1 MFQRFVDDMRV
12 EAGVAIRLTTLA
24 VAAGVSLFI
33 TTCFLAAAAFVFVLQ
48 REGAVAACLASAAVF
63 LIVTLIAAISYI
75 VKQKQNRKRLE
86 QAARE
91 AAEAAKQAKEQAK
104 AQVKASATSLLSDPA
119 TLAIGLQLV
128 RTVGARRLIP
138 LLAIGGVVLGLFA
151 ARKMTSTETEED

>member
-12 EAGVAIRLTTLA
+12 GAGVAIRLATLA

-33 TTCFLAAAAFVFVLQ
+33 TTCFLAAAAFVFVLE

-63 LIVTLIAAISYI
+63 LVVTLIAAVFYI
-75 VKQKQNRKRLE
+75 VKQNQNRKRLE

-91 AAEAAKQAKEQAK
+91 AAEAAKQARAQA
-104 AQVKASATSLLSDPA
+104 SSLLTDPA

-128 RTVGARRLIP
+128 RTIGVRRMIP
-138 LLAIGGVVLGLFA
+138 ILAIGGVVLGLLA
-151 ARKMTSTETEED
+151 ARKTQPTETDEG

>member
-1 MFQRFVDDMRV
+1 MFQRFVDEMRV
-12 EAGVAIRLTTLA
+12 GAGVAIRLTTLA

-48 REGAVAACLASAAVF
+48 REGAVAACLAAAAIF

-75 VKQKQNRKRLE
+75 VKQTQNRKRLE

-91 AAEAAKQAKEQAK
+91 AAEAAKQAK
-104 AQVKASATSLLSDPA
+104 ASASSLLSDPA

-128 RTVGARRLIP
+128 RTIGVRRMVP
-138 LLAIGGVVLGLFA
+138 LLAIGGVVLGLLA
-151 ARKMTSTETEED
+151 ARKATQRTDTDEG

>member
-12 EAGVAIRLTTLA
+12 GAGVAIRLATLA

-33 TTCFLAAAAFVFVLQ
+33 TTCFLAAAAFVFVLE

-63 LIVTLIAAISYI
+63 LVVTLIAAVFYI
-75 VKQKQNRKRLE
+75 VKQNQNRKRLE

-91 AAEAAKQAKEQAK
+91 AAEAAKQAKAQA
-104 AQVKASATSLLSDPA
+104 SSLLTDPA

-128 RTVGARRLIP
+128 RTIGVRRMIP
-138 LLAIGGVVLGLFA
+138 ILAIGGVVLGLLA
-151 ARKMTSTETEED
+151 ARKTQPRETDEG

>member
-12 EAGVAIRLTTLA
+12 GAGVAIRLTTLA

-63 LIVTLIAAISYI
+63 LVVTLIAAISYI
-75 VKQKQNRKRLE
+75 VKQNQNRKRLE

-91 AAEAAKQAKEQAK
+91 AAEAAKQAK
-104 AQVKASATSLLSDPA
+104 ASVSSLLSDPA

-128 RTVGARRLIP
+128 RTVGVRRMIP
-138 LLAIGGVVLGLFA
+138 LLAIGGVVLGLLA
-151 ARKMTSTETEED
+151 ARKMTPTKTEED

>member
-12 EAGVAIRLTTLA
+12 GAGVAIRLATLA

-33 TTCFLAAAAFVFVLQ
+33 TTCFLAAAAFVFVLE

-63 LIVTLIAAISYI
+63 LVVTLIAAVFYI
-75 VKQKQNRKRLE
+75 VKQNQNRKRLE

-91 AAEAAKQAKEQAK
+91 AAEAAKQAKAQA
-104 AQVKASATSLLSDPA
+104 SSLLTDPA

-128 RTVGARRLIP
+128 RTIGVRRMIP
-138 LLAIGGVVLGLFA
+138 ILAIGGVVLGLLA
-151 ARKMTSTETEED
+151 ARKTQPTETDEG

>member
-12 EAGVAIRLTTLA
+12 GAGVAIRLTTLA

-63 LIVTLIAAISYI
+63 LVVTLIAAISYI
-75 VKQKQNRKRLE
+75 VKQKQNRRRLE

-91 AAEAAKQAKEQAK
+91 AAEAAKQAKAS
-104 AQVKASATSLLSDPA
+104 VKASASSLLSDPA

-128 RTVGARRLIP
+128 RTVGVRRMIP
-138 LLAIGGVVLGLFA
+138 LLAIGGVVLGLLA
-151 ARKMTSTETEED
+151 ARKATPTETKED

>member
-1 MFQRFVDDMRV
+1 MFQRFVDEMRV
-12 EAGVAIRLTTLA
+12 GAGVAIRLTTLA

-63 LIVTLIAAISYI
+63 LVMTLIAAISYI

-91 AAEAAKQAKEQAK
+91 AAEAAKQAKAQAK
-104 AQVKASATSLLSDPA
+104 ASASSLLSDPA

-128 RTVGARRLIP
+128 RTVGARRMIP
-138 LLAIGGVVLGLFA
+138 LLAIGGVVLGLLA
-151 ARKMTSTETEED
+151 ARKATSTETEED